1 VQSQKAEFFQ
11 VAKRNITNQK
21 MIDKWG
27 KSTLR
32 SNVRKVQAFHSAVDY
47 VFGFVNLNKLALKEV
62 FMTGKPISV
71 KFQLKKGS
79 EEAFFAE
86 RDQRKLRE
94 LREKSKE
101 EATRK
106 YTEEHK
112 YHCFRCGTQSL
123 AEIDEGKVKI
133 DICVNENCGAIH
145 LDPGE
150 LKEIIKDQRALSAAK
165 NAFLSVFKK

>member
-1 VQSQKAEFFQ
+1 
-11 VAKRNITNQK
+11 
-21 MIDKWG
+21 
-27 KSTLR
+27 
-32 SNVRKVQAFHSAVDY
+32 
-47 VFGFVNLNKLALKEV
+47 
-62 FMTGKPISV
+62 MTGNRVSV
-71 KFQLKKGS
+71 KIQLKKGS

-94 LREKSKE
+94 LREKAGE
-101 EATRK
+101 ETTK
-106 YTEEHK
+106 IYCEEHK

-123 AEIDEGKVKI
+123 AEIDEGNVKI

-150 LKEIIKDQRALSAAK
+150 LKEIIKDQRALSSAK